1 MKKTALILGFIST
14 IVAVVFSV
22 TPLYNLAIIP
32 LIIAFICGLVLV
44 FLSKKDKSKP
54 KAIQYIFILIIIIM
68 SLSLTIYKGVFDT
81 SEVGNAEPL
90 EVKNEKNLKDSK
102 EFPEKIGAHEA
113 F

>member
-1 MKKTALILGFIST
+1 MKKTVIILGFIST

-22 TPLYNLAIIP
+22 TPLYNLAITP

-54 KAIQYIFILIIIIM
+54 KAIQYIFILIIM

-90 EVKNEKNLKDSK
+90 ELKNEKNQKDSK
-102 EFPEKIGAHEA
+102 EFPEKIEA
-113 F
+113 NKAF